1 MDIELDDNKVIEYLR
16 TKSKEQDLA
25 NKALL
30 GSKESLIN
38 HTTKNGKVTKSGLE
52 INIENIE
59 FKFCVTSICFNNPL
73 SYYYFKTRI
82 DIENISDGDSQEIGF
97 YILNSS
103 MNGEK
108 IDDSLTFYHYYA

>member
-1 MDIELDDNKVIEYLR
+1 MELDDNKVIEYLR

-30 GSKESLIN
+30 GAKERVIN
-38 HTTKNGKVTKSGLE
+38 HTTKNGKVTKSGFE

-59 FKFCVTSICFNNPL
+59 FKFRKTSICFNNSL
-73 SYYYFKTRI
+73 SSYHFETEI